1 MRFTFILSMF
11 LLILV
16 QFIGHISAQAAT
28 EPLII
33 LQEQP
38 FSYDIG
44 SQVYLLEDPS
54 GKLTFDQV
62 RQQPT
67 KFTKSQQEAPVYGP
81 SSSAVWAVFRVR
93 NASQENKWYL
103 EVGSSFLQEVD
114 LYRITAN
121 GGFEIIKSG
130 AGQSYETRLVKTNR
144 LILPLNLPTGTE
156 QTYYARFRSRNILR
170 FPLQIA
176 TMTALYEKNHT
187 IDVLNGIYF
196 GLLFALMVYNLFVY
210 FSLRDKAYLYYIF
223 FIFCIAADTA
233 CIRGYFLEFLPEP
246 LAWMVNIRV
255 FAGLAILFSLWF
267 TNAILQVKQYL
278 PKLYRLRWIIILS
291 VGIIMLLNVLRLY
304 VWSFAWML
312 LSFIP
317 VYLYVYTAGILIY
330 RRGFKPA
337 LYYTLGL
344 AALGVGIL
352 IYICKD
358 NNILPETAF
367 TESSLQ
373 LGSFIEAVVLSYA
386 LASKFN
392 FYKLEKEQVQAQAMQ
407 QAIAFSQE
415 LIQSQENER
424 KRIAAEL
431 HDSVGQSLILIKNRI
446 LLLKKRLD
454 DPEKVARHADDLTET
469 VAHTISE
476 IRGISYGLRP
486 FQLDMLGLTQ
496 SINGLV
502 DEVSEGSGIDIRVNA
517 DSIDNLFPKEQEI
530 NVYRIIQECL
540 NNIVKHSAATS
551 ARVNIVREDGLVHLS
566 VEDNGKGINPTNA
579 TNSVPKSGF
588 GLRGMQERLS
598 ILAGKLQIKSA
609 VPQGTVIQITLPVK
623 PVPVATTVTT
633 REFVS

>member
-1 MRFTFILSMF
+1 MSAILLSLF
-11 LLILV
+11 
-16 QFIGHISAQAAT
+16 QFIGISSSQAAA

-33 LQEQP
+33 LKNEATG
-38 FSYDIG
+38 YDIG

-54 GKLTFDQV
+54 GNLTFDQV
-62 RQQPT
+62 RARQNL
-67 KFTKSQQEAPVYGP
+67 FTKSHQEAPVYGP

-93 NASQENKWYL
+93 NTSQEDKWYL
-103 EVGSSFLQEVD
+103 EVGSSFLHEVD
-114 LYRITAN
+114 LYLETSTGN
-121 GGFEIIKSG
+121 FERIKSG
-130 AGQSYETRLVKTNR
+130 AGQPYGTRLVKTNR
-144 LILPLNLPTGTE
+144 LILPLDLGVGAE
-156 QTYYARFRSRNILR
+156 QTYFARFRSRSILR

-176 TMTALYEKNHT
+176 TMPVLYEKNHT
-187 IDVLNGIYF
+187 IDLLNGIYF
-196 GLLFALMVYNLFVY
+196 GLLFALMMYNLFVY
-210 FSLRDKAYLYYIF
+210 FSLRDKAYLYYIL
-223 FIFCIAADTA
+223 FIFSIAADTA
-233 CIRGYFLEFLPEP
+233 CIRGYLLEWLPES
-246 LAWMVNIRV
+246 LVWMVNTRL

-278 PKLYRLRWIIILS
+278 PKLYRLRWIIVVS
-291 VGIIMLLNVLRLY
+291 VGIIILLNLLRLY
-304 VWSFAWML
+304 VWSFTWML
-312 LSFIP
+312 ISFIP

-344 AALGVGIL
+344 AALGIGIL
-352 IYICKD
+352 IYISKD
-358 NNILPETAF
+358 NNLLPETAF

-392 FYKLEKEQVQAQAMQ
+392 FYKLEKEQAQAQAMQ

-469 VAHTISE
+469 VTHTISE
-476 IRGISYGLRP
+476 IRAISYGLRP

-496 SINGLV
+496 SINGLA
-502 DEVSEGSGIDIRVNA
+502 DEVSEASGIDIRVNA

-530 NVYRIIQECL
+530 NVYRIVQECL
-540 NNIVKHSAATS
+540 NNIVKHSGATS
-551 ARVNIVREDGLVHLS
+551 ARVNIAREDGHVHVS
-566 VEDNGKGINPTNA
+566 VEDNGKGINLANTQSA
-579 TNSVPKSGF
+579 PKSGF

-598 ILAGKLQIKSA
+598 ILAGKLQIKPA
-609 VPQGTVIQITLPVK
+609 VPHGTIIQITLPVK
-623 PVPVATTVTT
+623 
-633 REFVS
+633 